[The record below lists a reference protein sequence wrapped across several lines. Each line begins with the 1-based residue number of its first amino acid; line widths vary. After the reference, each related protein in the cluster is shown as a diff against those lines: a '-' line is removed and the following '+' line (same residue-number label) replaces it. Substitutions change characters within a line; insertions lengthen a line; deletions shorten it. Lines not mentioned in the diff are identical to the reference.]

1 MFVQNGSAIFV
12 AVLADQAFGELWVTT
27 LSFPFTIAYVSR
39 LTEELEAEIVRQAE
53 AADRRVVL
61 TKQLAQLADERSK
74 LLHAFYANAIP
85 LDLLKAE
92 QDRITAVEHMA
103 RSVLETK
110 EGDVEGW
117 QSVLQTTIQLAGN
130 RHAAYL
136 KARPSVRRRFND
148 AVLEAVHWE
157 DRKITRAEFSEVFAP
172 LFSRP
177 SSNKALKSGPRRT
190 MCEPPFAPT
199 GPPESNGRIGFTSM
213 AFAGIQLSGASS
225 GQASGYSGG
234 HVPSP
239 GANGGA
245 SKRLSWSESHA
256 GQEHL

>member
-103 RSVLETK
+103 RSVV
-110 EGDVEGW
+110 GDNGGRRRG
-117 QSVLQTTIQLAGN
+117 LAE
-130 RHAAYL
+130 
-136 KARPSVRRRFND
+136 RPSNHHPAGRQ
-148 AVLEAVHWE
+148 
-157 DRKITRAEFSEVFAP
+157 P
-172 LFSRP
+172 
-177 SSNKALKSGPRRT
+177 PRRV
-190 MCEPPFAPT
+190 P
-199 GPPESNGRIGFTSM
+199 
-213 AFAGIQLSGASS
+213 QGA
-225 GQASGYSGG
+225 A
-234 HVPSP
+234 V
-239 GANGGA
+239 GAA
-245 SKRLSWSESHA
+245 TL
-256 GQEHL
+256 Q